1 MLLKGYEVEVRSEEH
16 RKMLV
21 RDARYYCFRGVEQ
34 GLVRCRVSS
43 FLDPASGGTRE
54 EIEIGLEDVK
64 LSGISFV
71 EGVGEDEVGKEG
83 VSGEVHYARPY
94 VDDVGRRLVL
104 EIGGD
109 SVVMVVMDC
118 DGSSGHVKFWGKT
131 AAKMKRLVGIV
142 GTRTGLSLPDSEG
155 SQGVPFGARCEIGNQ
170 ADVVVDGKSWNVGDD
185 CLSRDA
191 MVLGQGESGWIVKR
205 SQWRIKVSACKDGKL
220 EVSLEA
226 VKIEAYSSE
235 RARNGDRGFL

>member
-1 MLLKGYEVEVRSEEH
+1 LVVLLKGYEVEVRSEEH

-34 GLVRCRVSS
+34 GLVRCRISS
-43 FLDPASGGTRE
+43 FLDISSGGTRD

-64 LSGISFV
+64 SSGISFV
-71 EGVGEDEVGKEG
+71 GEDEIGKEG

-109 SVVMVVMDC
+109 SVVRVVMDC

>member
-1 MLLKGYEVEVRSEEH
+1 LLKGYEVGIGSEEH
-16 RKMLV
+16 RRILV

-34 GLVRCRVSS
+34 ELVRCRVSA
-43 FLDPASGGTRE
+43 FLDSSSGGTRE

-64 LSGISFV
+64 SSGISFV
-71 EGVGEDEVGKEG
+71 EGVGEDEVEKEG
-83 VSGEVHYARPY
+83 VSGEVQYARPY
-94 VDDVGRRLVL
+94 VDDVRRRLVL
-104 EIGGD
+104 EVSGE
-109 SVVMVVMDC
+109 SVVRVVMDC
-118 DGSSGHVKFWGKT
+118 DGRSGHAKFWGKT
-131 AAKMKRLVGIV
+131 AAKMRRLVGIV

-155 SQGVPFGARCEIGNQ
+155 SQGVPFGVRCEIGNQ

-205 SQWRIKVSACKDGKL
+205 SQWRIKVAACKDGKL

-226 VKIEAYSSE
+226 VKIEAYRSE
-235 RARNGDRGFL
+235 RARNGGRGFL

>member
-1 MLLKGYEVEVRSEEH
+1 LVVLLKGYEVEVRSEEH

-34 GLVRCRVSS
+34 GLVRCRISS
-43 FLDPASGGTRE
+43 FLDISSGGTRD

-64 LSGISFV
+64 SSGISFA
-71 EGVGEDEVGKEG
+71 GEDEIGKEG

-109 SVVMVVMDC
+109 SVVRVVMDC

>member
-155 SQGVPFGARCEIGNQ
+155 SQGVPFGVRCEIGNQ

-191 MVLGQGESGWIVKR
+191 MVLGQGESGWMVKK
-205 SQWRIKVSACKDGKL
+205 SQWRVKVAACEDGKL
-220 EVSLEA
+220 EVNLEA
-226 VKIEAYSSE
+226 VKIEACSSE
-235 RARNGDRGFL
+235 RARNEDVGFL